1 MPRLLVVGCVVVALA
16 APLLGSARGQ
26 KPEEGVQERVA
37 LDNDSVRIA
46 LLTFPPGSSSG
57 LHVNTE
63 PEIGIVVEG
72 ELTLVTRAG
81 KEVLGPGA
89 VRWLAPMTGH
99 DARNETGRPVKIW
112 ALNLKRCE

>member
-1 MPRLLVVGCVVVALA
+1 MRSWRALGGILVAIAALLA
-16 APLLGSARGQ
+16 AGARAER
-26 KPEEGVQERVA
+26 PEPAIQEHVA

-46 LLTFPPGSSSG
+46 LVTFPPGSSSG
-57 LHVNTE
+57 LHLNTE

-72 ELTLVTRAG
+72 ELTLITRAG

-89 VRWLAPMTGH
+89 VRWLAPITAH
-99 DARNETGRPVKIW
+99 DARNETGRPLKIW